1 MVTKQARSS
10 RTIEVEPMSESETT
24 GVYRVE
30 AEVDSENYA
39 MILRETIEQ
48 TDGCS
53 LTAFDHIEG
62 DDVE

>member
-1 MVTKQARSS
+1 MYGGVVRMTEDRAQGA
-10 RTIEVEPMSESETT
+10 VE
-24 GVYRVE
+24 VYRVE

-53 LTAFDHIEG
+53 LTAFDRIEV

>member
-1 MVTKQARSS
+1 MTREQH
-10 RTIEVEPMSESETT
+10 TEE
-24 GVYRVE
+24 VYRVE

-53 LTAFDHIEG
+53 LTAFDRIEVG
-62 DDVE
+62 DVE